1 MTTFVFT
8 DPSGQKHT
16 VTGPKGATAAEAFEV
31 LQKSMGG
38 SSRMPG
44 GEAVTQADRERQR
57 TADKELYDPTAGT
70 SWGQRALENVG
81 AGMDSA
87 VQGVKQIFGGG
98 PSDEDLQ
105 EKRRFDQH
113 LADKTF
119 GGGALQL
126 AGEVAPSVPLGLG
139 AGAAAA
145 RGPALVRALAASPSL
160 SAAGG
165 GAMAGAMQPVTSDES
180 RLANMAL
187 GAGGGAAGVK
197 VAPYVLKGAMAA
209 GRGAGNVA
217 QRALAAVPESA
228 PVLGG
233 AAGRA
238 AASQA
243 EKKAA
248 GILRRELP
256 GGVPQ
261 DVYTPHPHIGGPGP
275 SAAAATQSPEIAAL
289 ERGSR
294 TTGGSHWQDFD
305 EAAGNARWETLD
317 QGLMK
322 QGDLDSFLAKANE
335 VGADVGD
342 IYRKIQKTPF
352 FKAMDD
358 FYGKL
363 QTTKQTPQYR
373 GNPAVKSAVDYIEQT
388 MKEAGEVTPELLHTV
403 RRTVAGGLAGAPGV
417 GSAGTRAVS
426 SEPFVISLTKAMD
439 DVLNKA
445 SKGKFNAWKEDYST
459 WMTKAESAKADIN
472 IRSKFID
479 PATGTPLKPT
489 TGLGGAPGVKHHALA
504 QAIKQAGS
512 STRGVNKGKNLL
524 NTGSEDVLQ
533 GVRKDLE
540 ASDIIARSKAAS
552 TGGGGSDTASNI
564 AQAALLE
571 AVMPTGLG
579 VGRLVAGESKRNI
592 DQKMQRQ
599 LAELLQDPAK
609 LRAFV
614 TALEQ
619 QRLLRAQGPQIP
631 QTGMIGMGVGG
642 AAPALLQ
649 APGQ

>member
-1 MTTFVFT
+1 
-8 DPSGQKHT
+8 
-16 VTGPKGATAAEAFEV
+16 
-31 LQKSMGG
+31 
-38 SSRMPG
+38 
-44 GEAVTQADRERQR
+44 
-57 TADKELYDPTAGT
+57 
-70 SWGQRALENVG
+70 
-81 AGMDSA
+81 
-87 VQGVKQIFGGG
+87 
-98 PSDEDLQ
+98 
-105 EKRRFDQH
+105 
-113 LADKTF
+113 
-119 GGGALQL
+119 
-126 AGEVAPSVPLGLG
+126 
-139 AGAAAA
+139 
-145 RGPALVRALAASPSL
+145 
-160 SAAGG
+160 
-165 GAMAGAMQPVTSDES
+165 
-180 RLANMAL
+180 
-187 GAGGGAAGVK
+187 
-197 VAPYVLKGAMAA
+197 
-209 GRGAGNVA
+209 
-217 QRALAAVPESA
+217 
-228 PVLGG
+228 
-233 AAGRA
+233 
-238 AASQA
+238 
-243 EKKAA
+243 
-248 GILRRELP
+248 
-256 GGVPQ
+256 
-261 DVYTPHPHIGGPGP
+261 
-275 SAAAATQSPEIAAL
+275 
-289 ERGSR
+289 
-294 TTGGSHWQDFD
+294 
-305 EAAGNARWETLD
+305 
-317 QGLMK
+317 
-322 QGDLDSFLAKANE
+322 
-335 VGADVGD
+335 
-342 IYRKIQKTPF
+342 
-352 FKAMDD
+352 
-358 FYGKL
+358 
-363 QTTKQTPQYR
+363 
-373 GNPAVKSAVDYIEQT
+373 
-388 MKEAGEVTPELLHTV
+388 
-403 RRTVAGGLAGAPGV
+403 LAGAPGV